1 MLETQWQ
8 RHTVPCPKGVSI
20 LSEETDNEQTSETG
34 NVTSMRSAI
43 KYLAMIKSNRITILT
58 KVVENG
64 VLNEMRKEAL
74 QASGGRERRAE
85 WGQGVSHAYNWE
97 KQVAGRQKWGPEIE
111 SWWPEGRPV
120 KLKKSEW
127 GGAEEKREKMSKEP
141 EAMAR
146 PWPTL
151 QARIRT

>member
-1 MLETQWQ
+1 M
-8 RHTVPCPKGVSI
+8 PCPKGVSI

-85 WGQGVSHAYNWE
+85 
-97 KQVAGRQKWGPEIE
+97 
-111 SWWPEGRPV
+111 
-120 KLKKSEW
+120 
-127 GGAEEKREKMSKEP
+127 
-141 EAMAR
+141 
-146 PWPTL
+146 
-151 QARIRT
+151 